1 MKTSEIKKL
10 TVTQLEKELTSF
22 KKEQF
27 NLRFQKVNSQVQN
40 TSRVKIVRRSIAKI
54 LTFLNQKNKD
64 KND

>member
-10 TVTQLEKELTSF
+10 TVAQLQKELTNF

-40 TSRVKIVRRSIAKI
+40 TARVRTVRKSIAKI
-54 LTFLNQKNKD
+54 LTFLNQKKKD
-64 KND
+64 N

>member
-1 MKTSEIKKL
+1 MKTSEIRKL

-64 KND
+64 K

>member
-1 MKTSEIKKL
+1 MKTPEIKKL

-54 LTFLNQKNKD
+54 LTFLNQKYKD
-64 KND
+64 K

>member
-10 TVTQLEKELTSF
+10 TVTQLEKELTGF

-27 NLRFQKVNSQVQN
+27 NIRFKKVNSQVQN
-40 TSRVKIVRRSIAKI
+40 TSSVKIVRRSIAKI

-64 KND
+64 K

>member
-10 TVTQLEKELTSF
+10 TVVQLQKELTNF

-40 TSRVKIVRRSIAKI
+40 TARVRTVKRSIAKI
-54 LTFLNQKNKD
+54 LTFLNQKKKD
-64 KND
+64 N

>member
-10 TVTQLEKELTSF
+10 TVAQLQKELMNF

-40 TSRVKIVRRSIAKI
+40 TARVRTVRRSIAKI
-54 LTFLNQKNKD
+54 LTFLNQKKKD
-64 KND
+64 N

>member
-1 MKTSEIKKL
+1 MKTSEIRKL

-54 LTFLNQKNKD
+54 LTFLNKKKKD
-64 KND
+64 K

>member
-54 LTFLNQKNKD
+54 LTFLNKKNKD
-64 KND
+64 K

>member
-10 TVTQLEKELTSF
+10 TVIQLQKELTNF

-40 TSRVKIVRRSIAKI
+40 TARVRTVRRSIAKI
-54 LTFLNQKNKD
+54 LTFLNQKKKD
-64 KND
+64 N

>member
-10 TVTQLEKELTSF
+10 TVAQLQKELTNF

-40 TSRVKIVRRSIAKI
+40 TARVRIVRRSIAKI
-54 LTFLNQKNKD
+54 LTFLNQKKKD
-64 KND
+64 N

>member
-54 LTFLNQKNKD
+54 LTFLNQKNK
-64 KND
+64 KK

>member
-10 TVTQLEKELTSF
+10 TVAQLQKELMNF

-40 TSRVKIVRRSIAKI
+40 TARVR
-54 LTFLNQKNKD
+54 L
-64 KND
+64 